1 MKKTCSLIAVLLII
15 SGFLG
20 VGCHRGEQKVV
31 KIGHIAPL
39 TGDAAIWGEWEKE
52 GIELAA
58 EEINAQGGIN
68 GRQIVIIHEDDEGT
82 PQKAVSALNKL
93 IKQNKVKAIVGATL
107 SSTTLACAPIAEK
120 NKVVLLTPSA
130 QSPKITYAGDFIF
143 RLFPSSSIEG
153 KYLANVARRLKVR
166 RPAVLYINND
176 YGLGLKEVVIKE
188 LQKNEV
194 FFPVVETYDPMNTN
208 FRSYI
213 EKVHRANADVLLLLG
228 YPKDMALVLKQM
240 HELGLKIKTVAPDAF
255 EAEEII
261 SIAGEAAEG
270 VLYVYPILPN
280 AEYTK
285 KVAKKFKE
293 RYGKIMNIYNGMG
306 YDAVKVLSYVIDNCI
321 RNNRY
326 TGECIK
332 QELYN
337 LKDFPGVTGAITF
350 DQYGDV
356 VERPF
361 EVRIV
366 SHGGFK
372 KYEFK

>member
-1 MKKTCSLIAVLLII
+1 
-15 SGFLG
+15 
-20 VGCHRGEQKVV
+20 
-31 KIGHIAPL
+31 
-39 TGDAAIWGEWEKE
+39 
-52 GIELAA
+52 
-58 EEINAQGGIN
+58 
-68 GRQIVIIHEDDEGT
+68 
-82 PQKAVSALNKL
+82 
-93 IKQNKVKAIVGATL
+93 
-107 SSTTLACAPIAEK
+107 
-120 NKVVLLTPSA
+120 
-130 QSPKITYAGDFIF
+130 
-143 RLFPSSSIEG
+143 
-153 KYLANVARRLKVR
+153 
-166 RPAVLYINND
+166 
-176 YGLGLKEVVIKE
+176 
-188 LQKNEV
+188 
-194 FFPVVETYDPMNTN
+194 MNTN

-213 EKVHRANADVLLLLG
+213 EKVRRANADVLLLLG